1 MDKEKVLS
9 LAKLSRISLK
19 DSEAEGLSHEFEAIL
34 KYVGEV
40 KELKKAGPSLI
51 NKEDYALRN
60 VLREDTEGHASGAFT
75 EALLNEAPA
84 REGDYV
90 KVKKIL

>member
-9 LAKLSRISLK
+9 LAKLSRISLSN
-19 DSEAEGLSHEFEAIL
+19 SEADSLSHEFEAIL

-40 KELKKAGPSLI
+40 KEISMTGNAQPTTESFP
-51 NKEDYALRN
+51 LRN
-60 VLREDTEGHASGAFT
+60 VMREDGEGHASGLHT
-75 EALLNEAPA
+75 EKILAEVPS